1 MTTNSGMGKTMK
13 QSPLIFIFGVIGINI
28 CVLQALQN
36 QVLAVCPITLA
47 SVNTLPSIAVSPITL
62 ASVNVPKTALSPI
75 TLASVN
81 VPQTTL
87 SSIGCNTAP
96 GAGTTNT
103 SAPAG
108 GNTNSQ

>member
-1 MTTNSGMGKTMK
+1 
-13 QSPLIFIFGVIGINI
+13 
-28 CVLQALQN
+28 
-36 QVLAVCPITLA
+36 
-47 SVNTLPSIAVSPITL
+47 
-62 ASVNVPKTALSPI
+62 VNVPKTALSPI